1 MRPPASRSKM
11 QCIVHHPCRN
21 LRTRRCSKE
30 TLFLGSSPMNKRYA
44 CLMTLGLLLFCSR
57 TWAELV
63 VEITKGQADAIPI
76 AIVPFSSPEA
86 AAASFDVAQL
96 VSDDLARSGRFKTT
110 DRKDMIEQPHT
121 GAGISFDD
129 WRRLSNDYMVVGQV
143 QPLGQDRYNIT
154 FELYNV
160 LNHQRLLGYQI
171 SANKPGLRL
180 ASHQVADMVF
190 EKILGIRGAFAT
202 RIAYISVLGSL
213 PHKDYRLIVADAD
226 GENPHVVMQSNEP
239 LMSPSWSPDGQSLAY
254 VSFEDRLP
262 SMYVQFLKTGER
274 ERVSARAGVNQAPA
288 WSPDGKKLAL
298 TLSTRDGNLDIYVLD
313 LATQALTRITDDP
326 GIDPEPKWSKDGQ
339 SLYFT
344 SDRAGGPQIYRIGA
358 DGGDKPRRL
367 TFQGSYNARHRLS
380 PDESQLAFVT
390 QEDGGYRIA
399 TMDLRGRGDV
409 QVLTKGHFDVSP
421 SFAPNGAE
429 IIYASRDR
437 GRGVLALVSA
447 DGRVQE
453 RLVSSEGELQ
463 EPAWA
468 PF

>member
-1 MRPPASRSKM
+1 
-11 QCIVHHPCRN
+11 
-21 LRTRRCSKE
+21 
-30 TLFLGSSPMNKRYA
+30 MNKPSSIL
-44 CLMTLGLLLFCSR
+44 CLLALVLISAQSR
-57 TWAELV
+57 AELT
-63 VEITKGQADAIPI
+63 VEVTKGQAEAIPI
-76 AIVPFSSPEA
+76 AVVPFSSA
-86 AAASFDVAQL
+86 DVAAASFDVAQL
-96 VSDDLARSGRFKTT
+96 VGSDLARSGRFKPM
-110 DRKDMIEQPHT
+110 DRKDMVEEPHT
-121 GAGISFDD
+121 GTAVSFDD
-129 WRRLSNDYMVVGQV
+129 WRRLGNDYIVVGQV
-143 QPLGQDRYNIT
+143 KPSTPDRYDIT

-160 LNHQRLLGYQI
+160 LTRQRLLGYQF

-213 PHKDYRLIVADAD
+213 PNRSYRLIVADAD

-254 VSFEDRLP
+254 VSFEERLP
-262 SMYVQFLKTGER
+262 SVYVQVLKSGER
-274 ERVSARAGVNQAPA
+274 RRISAHAGVNQAPA
-288 WSPDGKKLAL
+288 WSPDGKRLAL
-298 TLSTRDGNLDIYVLD
+298 TLSTRDGNLDVYVMD
-313 LATQALTRITDDP
+313 IATTALTRITDDP
-326 GIDPEPKWSKDGQ
+326 GIDTEPQWSKDGQ

-344 SDRAGGPQIYRIGA
+344 SDRAGGPQIYRIGIQK
-358 DGGDKPRRL
+358 GDKPRRL
-367 TFQGSYNARHRLS
+367 TFQGSYNARPRIS
-380 PDESQLAFVT
+380 PDESQMAFVT
-390 QEDGGYRIA
+390 QEDGAYRIA
-399 TMDLRGRGDV
+399 TMDLRGHGDV
-409 QVLTKGHFDVSP
+409 QVLTKGRFDVSP
-421 SFAPNGAE
+421 SYAPNGAE

>member
-1 MRPPASRSKM
+1 
-11 QCIVHHPCRN
+11 
-21 LRTRRCSKE
+21 
-30 TLFLGSSPMNKRYA
+30 MNKRVP
-44 CLMTLGLLLFCSR
+44 CLMALGFLLFCMRSE
-57 TWAELV
+57 AELV

-96 VSDDLARSGRFKTT
+96 VSADLARSGRFKTT

-121 GAGISFDD
+121 GATISFDD
-129 WRRLSNDYMVVGQV
+129 WRRLSNDYMVVGQM
-143 QPLGQDRYNIT
+143 QPLGADRFNIT

-160 LNHQRLLGYQI
+160 LTRQRLLGYQI

-202 RIAYISVLGSL
+202 RIAYISVLGTV
-213 PHKDYRLIVADAD
+213 PHRSYRLIVADAD

-254 VSFEDRLP
+254 VSFEGRLP
-262 SMYVQFLKTGER
+262 SVYVQLMKTGER
-274 ERVSARAGVNQAPA
+274 QRVSARAGVNQAPA

-298 TLSTRDGNLDIYVLD
+298 TLSTRDGNLDIYVMD
-313 LATQALTRITDDP
+313 IATQALTRITDDP
-326 GIDPEPKWSKDGQ
+326 GIDTEPQWSKDGQ

-344 SDRAGGPQIYRIGA
+344 SDRAGGPQIYRIGIQS
-358 DGGDKPRRL
+358 GDKPRRL
-367 TFQGSYNARHRLS
+367 TFQGSYNARARLS
-380 PDESQLAFVT
+380 PDESQMAFVT

-399 TMDLRGRGDV
+399 VQDLRGHGEV
-409 QVLTKGHFDVSP
+409 QVLTKGHSDVSP
-421 SFAPNGAE
+421 SYAPNGAE
-429 IIYASRDR
+429 IIYATRDR

>member
-1 MRPPASRSKM
+1 
-11 QCIVHHPCRN
+11 
-21 LRTRRCSKE
+21 
-30 TLFLGSSPMNKRYA
+30 MNKRLS
-44 CLMTLGLLLFCSR
+44 CLLAIGCFVFCSR
-57 TWAELV
+57 SWAELV
-63 VEITKGQADAIPI
+63 VEITKGQAEAIPI

-96 VSDDLARSGRFKTT
+96 VGNDLARSGRFKTT

-129 WRRLSNDYMVVGQV
+129 WRRLNNDYIVVGQV
-143 QPLGQDRYNIT
+143 QPSGPDRYEIT

-160 LNHQRLLGYQI
+160 LTRQRLLGYQFN
-171 SANKPGLRL
+171 ANKAGLRI

-202 RIAYISVLGSL
+202 RIAYIAVLGSL
-213 PHKDYRLIVADAD
+213 PHRDYRLIVADAD

-239 LMSPSWSPDGQSLAY
+239 LMSPAWSPDGQSLAY
-254 VSFEDRLP
+254 VSFENRLP
-262 SMYVQFLKTGER
+262 SVYVQLMRTGER
-274 ERVSARAGVNQAPA
+274 RRVSDHAGVNQAPA
-288 WSPDGKKLAL
+288 WSPDGRKLAL
-298 TLSTRDGNLDIYVLD
+298 TLSTRDGNLDVYVMD

-326 GIDPEPKWSKDGQ
+326 GIDTEPQWSKDGQ

-344 SDRAGGPQIYRIGA
+344 SDRAGGPQIYKVGIQA
-358 DGGDKPRRL
+358 GDKPRRL
-367 TFQGSYNARHRLS
+367 TFQGSYNARPRIS

-390 QEDGGYRIA
+390 QEDGAYRIA

-409 QVLTKGHFDVSP
+409 QVLTKGRFDVSP

>member
-1 MRPPASRSKM
+1 
-11 QCIVHHPCRN
+11 
-21 LRTRRCSKE
+21 
-30 TLFLGSSPMNKRYA
+30 MNKSL
-44 CLMTLGLLLFCSR
+44 CWLSLLIAVAVFCPR
-57 TWAELV
+57 AQAELV
-63 VEITKGQADAIPI
+63 VEITNGQAEAIPI
-76 AIVPFSSPEA
+76 AVVPFGSAEE
-86 AAASFDVAQL
+86 AAASFDVAKV
-96 VSDDLARSGRFKTT
+96 VSDDLARSGRFRSM

-121 GAGISFDD
+121 GANIGFDD
-129 WRRLSNDYMVVGQV
+129 WRRLNNDYILVGQV
-143 QPLGQDRYNIT
+143 QPQGPDRYNVV

-190 EKILGIRGAFAT
+190 EKILGVRGAFAT
-202 RIAYISVLGSL
+202 RVAYVSVLGRL
-213 PHKDYRLIVADAD
+213 PNRSYRLIVADAD
-226 GENPHVVMQSNEP
+226 GENPRIVMQSNEP
-239 LMSPSWSPDGQSLAY
+239 LMSPAWSPDGQSLAY

-262 SMYVQFLKTGER
+262 SIYVQLLKTGDR
-274 ERVSARAGVNQAPA
+274 HRVSARAGVNQAPA

-298 TLSTRDGNLDIYVLD
+298 TLSTREGNLDIYTLD
-313 LATQALTRITDDP
+313 LTTQALTRITDDP
-326 GIDPEPKWSKDGQ
+326 SIDTEPQWSKDGQ

-344 SDRAGGPQIYRIGA
+344 SDRAGGPQIYRVGIHP
-358 DGGDKPRRL
+358 GDKPRRL
-367 TFQGSYNARHRLS
+367 TFQGTYNARPRLS

-399 TMDLRGRGDV
+399 TMDLKGRGDV
-409 QVLTKGHFDVSP
+409 QVLTKGRFDVSP
-421 SFAPNGAE
+421 SYAPNGAV

-453 RLVSSEGELQ
+453 RLVSSEGEVQ
-463 EPAWA
+463 EPAWS

>member
-1 MRPPASRSKM
+1 
-11 QCIVHHPCRN
+11 
-21 LRTRRCSKE
+21 
-30 TLFLGSSPMNKRYA
+30 MNKCFSY
-44 CLMTLGLLLFCSR
+44 LMSAVLLLLCMQAQ
-57 TWAELV
+57 AELV

-76 AIVPFSSPEA
+76 AIVPFNSAEA

-96 VSDDLARSGRFKTT
+96 VNDDLARSGRFKTT

-129 WRRLSNDYMVVGQV
+129 WRRLNNDYILVGQI

-160 LNHQRLLGYQI
+160 LTRQRLLGYQI

-202 RIAYISVLGSL
+202 RIAYISVLGTL
-213 PHKDYRLIVADAD
+213 PHRDYRLIVADAD

-239 LMSPSWSPDGQSLAY
+239 LMSPAWSPDGQSLAY
-254 VSFEDRLP
+254 VSFENRLP
-262 SMYVQFLKTGER
+262 SVYVQFLKTGER
-274 ERVSARAGVNQAPA
+274 QRVSARAGVNQAPA

-298 TLSTRDGNLDIYVLD
+298 TLSTRDGNLDIYLLD
-313 LATQALTRITDDP
+313 VATQALTRITDDP
-326 GIDPEPKWSKDGQ
+326 GIDTEPQWSKDGQ

-344 SDRAGGPQIYRIGA
+344 SDRAGGPQIYRIGIQS
-358 DGGDKPRRL
+358 GDKPRRL
-367 TFQGSYNARHRLS
+367 TFQGSYNARPRLS

-390 QEDGGYRIA
+390 QEEGGYHIA
-399 TMDLRGRGDV
+399 IMDLRGRGDV

-421 SFAPNGAE
+421 SYAPNGAE

-463 EPAWA
+463 EPAWG